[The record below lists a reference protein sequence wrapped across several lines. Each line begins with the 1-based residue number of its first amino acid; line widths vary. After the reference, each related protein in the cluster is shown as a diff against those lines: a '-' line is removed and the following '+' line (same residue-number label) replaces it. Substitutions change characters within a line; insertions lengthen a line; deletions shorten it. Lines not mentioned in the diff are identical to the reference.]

1 MKVIT
6 SITDIEKNKNSVIT
20 VGTFDGVH
28 RAHQKIIREVAARAQ
43 ERNGR
48 SVVVTFDPHP
58 KEVLS
63 AHKPSLNGGRTVQ
76 PPEILTTHQE
86 KLQLLEQLD
95 IDVTVVISFT
105 YEFSRKS
112 FRDFYMEYIINGI
125 GVSEVIEGYDH
136 SFGRDREAGLKE
148 LLELGNE
155 FQFSVVAE
163 QPFKAGDDV
172 VSSSR
177 IRSLLHEGKVQD
189 ANRLLGRR
197 YSFSGTIIRGDKRG
211 RTLGFPTANVQISD
225 QRKLVP
231 HNGIYAVRVLVDS
244 SWHYGLMNIGVL
256 PTFFDSHPRK
266 VEVYIYD
273 FNEDI
278 YERPITVECI
288 EWIRD
293 EQKFQSV
300 DALIAQMND
309 DKKTGM
315 KIISAIG

>member
-6 SITDIEKNKNSVIT
+6 SITDIEKDKNSVIT

-28 RAHQKIIREVAARAQ
+28 LAHKKIIREAVTRAK
-43 ERNGR
+43 ERKGR

-58 KEVLS
+58 KEVLA
-63 AHKPSLNGGRTVQ
+63 AHTSSSNGGRPVHS
-76 PPEILTTHQE
+76 PEILTTHQE

-95 IDVTVVISFT
+95 IDLAVVVNFT

-112 FRDFYMEYIINGI
+112 FRDFYMEYIVNGI

-148 LLELGNE
+148 LLELGKE
-155 FQFSVVAE
+155 FQFSVVSE
-163 QPFKAGDDV
+163 QPYKVGNEV

-177 IRSLLHEGKVQD
+177 IRSLLREGKVVD
-189 ANRLLGRR
+189 ANRLLGRQ

-211 RTLGFPTANVQISD
+211 RTLGFPTANVQIHD
-225 QRKLVP
+225 PRKLVP
-231 HNGIYAVRVLVDS
+231 RNGIYAVRVFVDS
-244 SWHYGLMNIGVL
+244 SWHFGLMNIGVL
-256 PTFFDSHPRK
+256 PTFFESHPRK
-266 VEVYIYD
+266 IEVYIYD
-273 FNEDI
+273 FDEDI
-278 YERPITVECI
+278 YGRPMTVECL

-293 EQKFQSV
+293 EQKFSSV
-300 DALIAQMND
+300 EALIAQMND

-315 KIISAIG
+315 KIIESIS